1 MILLTLGIA
10 VLDLHTRLTC
20 LETDASLLAA
30 LIAAAGRRIVMIIHF
45 NTYHHRDTTFSPF
58 FKLRMF
64 LAGYCAFGA
73 SYRFVLSVC
82 AIIVRTA
89 CFLYP
94 LSASTIATL
103 V

>member
-58 FKLRMF
+58 FET
-64 LAGYCAFGA
+64 ADVFGGLLCFW
-73 SYRFVLSVC
+73 RQPTVL
-82 AIIVRTA
+82 
-89 CFLYP
+89 F
-94 LSASTIATL
+94 LSAR
-103 V
+103 